1 MLGGYSSPMTDET
14 AEPEAVPPTHW
25 ATDCDACLGL
35 CCVAFAHNREAGFP
49 AFKPLNTPC
58 RHLAADFRCGVFDT
72 LEKEGFKV
80 CRAYDCFGAGPAVTD
95 RMRSEREGWTREDVA
110 RATDHLDGF
119 RELAR
124 LRMLIVALEVE
135 GGDEAAMVV
144 AHLTNIAEEFR
155 STGEVRVDA
164 ETSIM
169 LRSQERLISAM
180 LAPMD
185 RTDGGEGSQ

>member
-1 MLGGYSSPMTDET
+1 M
-14 AEPEAVPPTHW
+14 
-25 ATDCDACLGL
+25 
-35 CCVAFAHNREAGFP
+35 
-49 AFKPLNTPC
+49 
-58 RHLAADFRCGVFDT
+58 FDT
-72 LEKEGFKV
+72 LENEGFKV

-95 RMRSEREGWTREDVA
+95 RMRMDREGWTREDVA
-110 RATDHLDGF
+110 RATEHLDGF

-144 AHLTNIAEEFR
+144 AHLTNIAEAFR
-155 STGEVRVDA
+155 KTGAIRMDA
-164 ETSIM
+164 ETSAM

-185 RTDGGEGSQ
+185 RRDTGEESE